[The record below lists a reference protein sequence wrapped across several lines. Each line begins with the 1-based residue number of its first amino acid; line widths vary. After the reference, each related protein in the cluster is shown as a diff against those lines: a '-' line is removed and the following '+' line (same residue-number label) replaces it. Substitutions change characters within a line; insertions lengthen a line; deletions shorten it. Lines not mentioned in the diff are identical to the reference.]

1 MLWGVT
7 VAEPSTKPPTGVPA
21 VVLYIHTNKG
31 RANAS
36 TPDNEFR

>member
-1 MLWGVT
+1 MPWGVT
-7 VAEPSTKPPTGVPA
+7 VWELSTKPPTGDPSVL
-21 VVLYIHTNKG
+21 LYIHTNKG